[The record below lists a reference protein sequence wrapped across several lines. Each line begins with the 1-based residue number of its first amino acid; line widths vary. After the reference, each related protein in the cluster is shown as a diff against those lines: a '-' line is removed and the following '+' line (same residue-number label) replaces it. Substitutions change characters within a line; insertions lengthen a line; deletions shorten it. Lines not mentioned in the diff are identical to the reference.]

1 MPKILNLYP
10 DVLSIFVTFMT
21 PQPGGEMAEYDL
33 VGVIIAKNGL
43 KTPKMR
49 ILRSFSKMMDFGQTS
64 VLKVVEDQIL
74 SGKWYHK
81 LILNHSIQCTAV

>member
-1 MPKILNLYP
+1 MELEDGISFDGCPINFCHFY
-10 DVLSIFVTFMT
+10 D

-49 ILRSFSKMMDFGQTS
+49 I
-64 VLKVVEDQIL
+64 
-74 SGKWYHK
+74 
-81 LILNHSIQCTAV
+81 